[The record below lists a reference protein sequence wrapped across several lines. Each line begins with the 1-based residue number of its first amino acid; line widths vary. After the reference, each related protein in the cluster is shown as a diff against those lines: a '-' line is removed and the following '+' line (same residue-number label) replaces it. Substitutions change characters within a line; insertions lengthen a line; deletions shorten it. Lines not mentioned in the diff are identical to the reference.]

1 MSSKYGND
9 YLRSFLFRGIQPQCF
24 RRRASSGPAPIPPVI
39 SILPRFILLF
49 LVHPRRRSRRHRHR
63 HRRRRSLL
71 SPPPPWAI
79 PPKTLSVNP
88 PHHIIFCITDLKH
101 WPLTPLPLCS
111 KVRILFRCHL
121 FSLPGKGPL
130 TVGGFCPVSYTFS
143 PMDALLS
150 HHYQDHSRPGSSSS
164 NASMTMDHL
173 AYQPSSQTSLGFQP
187 HYPPQRQLSQRR
199 PSPTSSLQISTTSV
213 SQEQDAD
220 EQTAHPSRMQPQF
233 PPPQAQSQ
241 QSATSTESA
250 PVKSASSAMVFTRPL
265 THREQELLAHLDR
278 LKFFL
283 ATAPSRWNADEPDDT
298 DPSSIPVGHP
308 SSTHPALNR
317 FLLPNQEYV
326 SCVLWSGLY
335 HITGTDIV
343 RALVFRFEA
352 FGRPV
357 RNMKKFEEGVFSD
370 LRNLKPG
377 TDACLEEPKVRNSQ
391 PLS

>member
-1 MSSKYGND
+1 M
-9 YLRSFLFRGIQPQCF
+9 P
-24 RRRASSGPAPIPPVI
+24 
-39 SILPRFILLF
+39 LLF
-49 LVHPRRRSRRHRHR
+49 LLLLAS
-63 HRRRRSLL
+63 SLSL
-71 SPPPPWAI
+71 FSPPSCSSSSSPPPPSLSPSPSPPPSVVASLRSS
-79 PPKTLSVNP
+79 PLPKTLSVNP
-88 PHHIIFCITDLKH
+88 PHHIILCITDLKH
-101 WPLTPLPLCS
+101 WPPTPLPFCHN
-111 KVRILFRCHL
+111 VRIFLRCHL
-121 FSLPGKGPL
+121 SSSPGKGPL
-130 TVGGFCPVSYTFS
+130 TVETFCLVSYTFS
-143 PMDALLS
+143 AMDALVS
-150 HHYQDHSRPGSSSS
+150 HHYQDLSRPGSSSS
-164 NASMTMDHL
+164 NASMNVDHL
-173 AYQPSSQTSLGFQP
+173 AYQPPSQTSLGFQP
-187 HYPPQRQLSQRR
+187 HYPPQRQPSQRR

-233 PPPQAQSQ
+233 PLPQAQAQ
-241 QSATSTESA
+241 QPGPSTESGSI
-250 PVKSASSAMVFTRPL
+250 KSASSAMTFTRPL

-283 ATAPSRWNADEPDDT
+283 ATAPSRWNADEPDES

-326 SCVLWSGLY
+326 SCVLWGGLY

-377 TDACLEEPKVRNSQ
+377 TDACLEEPKVRN
-391 PLS
+391 PRPVA

>member
-1 MSSKYGND
+1 
-9 YLRSFLFRGIQPQCF
+9 
-24 RRRASSGPAPIPPVI
+24 
-39 SILPRFILLF
+39 
-49 LVHPRRRSRRHRHR
+49 
-63 HRRRRSLL
+63 
-71 SPPPPWAI
+71 
-79 PPKTLSVNP
+79 
-88 PHHIIFCITDLKH
+88 
-101 WPLTPLPLCS
+101 
-111 KVRILFRCHL
+111 
-121 FSLPGKGPL
+121 
-130 TVGGFCPVSYTFS
+130 
-143 PMDALLS
+143 MDALVS

-164 NASMTMDHL
+164 NASMTMDHMV
-173 AYQPSSQTSLGFQP
+173 YQPPSQTSLAFQT
-187 HYPPQRQLSQRR
+187 HYPPQRQSSQRR
-199 PSPTSSLQISTTSV
+199 PSPTSSLQITTTTI

-233 PPPQAQSQ
+233 PPPQPQH
-241 QSATSTESA
+241 SAPSTESA
-250 PVKSASSAMVFTRPL
+250 PQKSAPFSALTFTRPL

-283 ATAPSRWNADEPDDT
+283 ATAPSRWNAGEQDES

-326 SCVLWSGLY
+326 SCVLWGGLY

-377 TDACLEEPKVRNSQ
+377 ADACLEEPKV
-391 PLS
+391 

>member
-1 MSSKYGND
+1 MFFAGGRLSVLLLFLLLLASSPS
-9 YLRSFLFRGIQPQCF
+9 LFSPPSSPPLLSSPPSPPSPSRSFLSPA
-24 RRRASSGPAPIPPVI
+24 AS
-39 SILPRFILLF
+39 
-49 LVHPRRRSRRHRHR
+49 
-63 HRRRRSLL
+63 
-71 SPPPPWAI
+71 PWAI
-79 PPKTLSVNP
+79 PLNTPSVNP

-101 WPLTPLPLCS
+101 WPLTPLQFCHN
-111 KVRILFRCHL
+111 VRIFLRCHV
-121 FSLPGKGPL
+121 FSIPGKGPL
-130 TVGGFCPVSYTFS
+130 TVEGFCPVSYPF
-143 PMDALLS
+143 PVMDALLS

-164 NASMTMDHL
+164 NASITMDHL
-173 AYQPSSQTSLGFQP
+173 PYQPPSQTSLGFQS
-187 HYPPQRQLSQRR
+187 HYAPQRQSSQRR

-213 SQEQDAD
+213 SQEQDVD

-233 PPPQAQSQ
+233 PLPQAQPQ
-241 QSATSTESA
+241 QSVPPTESTIA
-250 PVKSASSAMVFTRPL
+250 KSASTAMTFTRPL

-283 ATAPSRWNADEPDDT
+283 ATAPSRWNVDEPEES

-326 SCVLWSGLY
+326 SCVLWAGLY

-377 TDACLEEPKVRNSQ
+377 TDACLEEPKV
-391 PLS
+391 

>member
-1 MSSKYGND
+1 
-9 YLRSFLFRGIQPQCF
+9 
-24 RRRASSGPAPIPPVI
+24 
-39 SILPRFILLF
+39 
-49 LVHPRRRSRRHRHR
+49 
-63 HRRRRSLL
+63 
-71 SPPPPWAI
+71 
-79 PPKTLSVNP
+79 
-88 PHHIIFCITDLKH
+88 
-101 WPLTPLPLCS
+101 
-111 KVRILFRCHL
+111 
-121 FSLPGKGPL
+121 
-130 TVGGFCPVSYTFS
+130 
-143 PMDALLS
+143 MDALS

-164 NASMTMDHL
+164 NASMTMDHMV
-173 AYQPSSQTSLGFQP
+173 YQPPSHTSLVFQS
-187 HYPPQRQLSQRR
+187 HYPPQRQSSQRR
-199 PSPTSSLQISTTSV
+199 SSPTSSLQISTASV

-233 PPPQAQSQ
+233 PLPQSQPHQSAQSVDP
-241 QSATSTESA
+241 S
-250 PVKSASSAMVFTRPL
+250 PVKSVPPSVLTFTRPL

-283 ATAPSRWNADEPDDT
+283 ATAPSRWNAGEQDESDA
-298 DPSSIPVGHP
+298 SSIPVGHP

-377 TDACLEEPKVRNSQ
+377 TDACLEEPKVCTFPPYPPDLLLITDQSPFLDLLFKYQCIRTQ
-391 PLS
+391 KKQKVFYW